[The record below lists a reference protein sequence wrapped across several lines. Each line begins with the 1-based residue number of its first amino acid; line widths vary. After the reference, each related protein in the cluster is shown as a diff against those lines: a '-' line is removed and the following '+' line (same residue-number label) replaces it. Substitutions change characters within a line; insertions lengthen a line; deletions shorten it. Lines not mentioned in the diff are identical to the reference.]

1 MGTVKMISRVAVLL
15 LGVTASCY
23 GGLLGAGV
31 GEGSCAAAP
40 FRSPVEALKWPAG
53 CPAGAECCTEFG
65 YCRPQAEWVAGAFRD
80 CNGVSNGKL
89 LGQDVIDAENAAAA
103 LGDARGIA
111 LLTVSAAAAAPLPAI
126 APAPA
131 AAIAAAAPAVAAYNY
146 AGAPAVAVQAAPA
159 VAVQAAPA
167 AAYAAAPAAA
177 YAAAPAAAY
186 ATAPVAAYA
195 PSAAYAAAP
204 VAATYNNVAI
214 PAAGYA
220 GNYLVNGVY

>member
-15 LGVTASCY
+15 LSVTASCY

-89 LGQDVIDAENAAAA
+89 LGQDVIDAENGAAA

-131 AAIAAAAPAVAAYNY
+131 AAVAAAAAPAVAAYNY
-146 AGAPAVAVQAAPA
+146 A
-159 VAVQAAPA
+159 AAPA

-177 YAAAPAAAY
+177 YAAAPAASY
-186 ATAPVAAYA
+186 AG
-195 PSAAYAAAP
+195 AP